1 MNYILSIIIPT
12 KNRYSTLLPLLDMLC
27 SFISNNFEIVIQ
39 DNSENNEVIL
49 NYLEKNK
56 DFRLKYFYCN
66 DKLSVIDNSDLAIN
80 NTIGDYICFIGDD
93 DGVMPYIVEVVEW
106 MDLNGV
112 KALKSFKPNYYWPDQ
127 KSNYL
132 SNDTS
137 GNLKHESF
145 NYSIKKVDAK
155 KALDFTLK
163 KGGTSMKMLP
173 CLYHGIVKKEVLN
186 EIFEKCNTF
195 FPGPSPDMANGVA
208 LTKFIKEYTYVDF
221 PVVISGKSA
230 KSTGGQGVLHK
241 HVSRI
246 EDVEHLPKETAKYW
260 SKEIPKFW
268 TGQTIWAE
276 SVLKALENCG
286 DTENKKNFRY
296 SYLYASL
303 YVFNYSNRMVIF
315 KSFQH
320 NVFSYNFYISY
331 KDVFFNRVKV
341 FLKNRFSFSINK
353 YNNVKNIGEAIK
365 IVNEKINYN
374 KLESVIKKKDERV

>member
-1 MNYILSIIIPT
+1 MSYILSIIIPT
-12 KNRYSTLLPLLDMLC
+12 KNRYSTLLPLLDALC

-39 DNSENNEVIL
+39 DNSENNEAIL
-49 NYLEKNK
+49 NYLESNN
-56 DFRLKYFYCN
+56 DVRLKYFYCN
-66 DKLSVIDNSDLAIN
+66 DKLSVIDNSDLAVN
-80 NTIGDYICFIGDD
+80 HAIGDYICFIGDD
-93 DGVMPYIVEVVEW
+93 DGVMPYIVEVIEW
-106 MDLNGV
+106 MELNGI

-137 GNLKHESF
+137 GNLKHERF

-155 KALDFTLK
+155 EALDFTLR

-230 KSTGGQGVLHK
+230 KSTGGQGVMHK

-246 EDVEHLPKETAKYW
+246 EDVGHLPLNTSKEWTDKIPKYW
-260 SKEIPKFW
+260 
-268 TGQTIWAE
+268 TGPTIWAE
-276 SVLKALENCG
+276 SVLKAIDNCDIATG
-286 DTENKKNFRY
+286 KNKFNY
-296 SYLYASL
+296 TYLYASL
-303 YVFNYSNRMVIF
+303 YVFNYANRMVIF
-315 KSFQH
+315 KNFQH
-320 NVFSYNFYISY
+320 NIFSFNFYISY
-331 KDVFFNRVKV
+331 IDILNNRVHV
-341 FLKNRFSFSINK
+341 FLKNRFSSSIEK
-353 YNNVKNIGEAIK
+353 YANVKNIGEAIK
-365 IVNEKINYN
+365 LINEKVDKSKLGFNVN
-374 KLESVIKKKDERV
+374 K